1 MTLRELVNCIA
12 LRDTMVC
19 PTLDGCLIGVPY
31 SWSVMPDGDYFVEL
45 IRPDGSEGCV
55 TFTPGFAQDDPQDVR
70 LTPR

>member
-1 MTLRELVNCIA
+1 MNLRELVNCIA

-19 PTLDGCLIGVPY
+19 PTPDGCLIGVPH
-31 SWSVMPDGDYFVEL
+31 SLALMLDGDYFVEYTS
-45 IRPDGSEGCV
+45 PNGSEGCV